1 MVKLFINNT
10 NIQMKQRQYNIEAAI
25 ILVIA
30 FLITAYLENI

>member
-1 MVKLFINNT
+1 MKQT
-10 NIQMKQRQYNIEAAI
+10 KQTKQRQYNIEAAI